1 MSTIFAAILAA
12 LTVYNTVVI
21 FTNFVMTVAEAKK
34 NKQIVFAETGLIALG
49 KGILYGTTVYLIG
62 QVIADRIF
70 TIWGV

>member
-1 MSTIFAAILAA
+1 LSTIFAAILAA
-12 LTVYNTVVI
+12 LTVYNSVFI

-49 KGILYGTTVYLIG
+49 KGILYGTTVYFVC

-70 TIWGV
+70 TIWGI